1 MPLYAIAIGAVML
14 CNSPN
19 SVCHLIPHQPIQ
31 TPLQQMIRMRIDNG
45 VETADFIMEP
55 DATGAELY
63 SNAEF
68 TGILEPL
75 QRTVLLEYNGRI
87 ILNRLSNRMRS
98 IAAPPRFPHLVVPRV
113 LIYAFDVEQIEV
125 MVHITDRAVTKS
137 FMANAGMRT
146 SEVYQKAVNIGIMQK
161 HQLLRYRYRMEMD
174 RVLENDISSSS
185 DRRVLLD
192 YIDPKNPNELRLIV
206 SPIPEGVLLFAMFR
220 DMTPNQD
227 ISLWN
232 WAQFCIQNP
241 WHGLCLSLS
250 QRLEFESNGNQYAA
264 LEMDPLSSTEVHVLA
279 NHISIVNIPTW
290 SGVLHLEHTPPSVRA
305 MTLKGESVRVNL
317 EKLRLS
323 SLTEL
328 TLDFKE
334 IIGGF
339 DFEALSGS
347 SLKTV
352 RLPCHAGSRDADVD
366 EVLEILATMR
376 RQGEIRLERI
386 EFGNTRTDHNII
398 QYIPELQDY
407 DYIHSSLDREYNTSS

>member
-1 MPLYAIAIGAVML
+1 MFWERVNSAAVE
-14 CNSPN
+14 CVSRYI
-19 SVCHLIPHQPIQ
+19 IPHQTIQ
-31 TPLQQMIRMRIDNG
+31 APLQQMIRVRINNG

-63 SNAEF
+63 SSAEC
-68 TGILEPL
+68 TGILDPM
-75 QRTVLLEYNGRI
+75 QRTVLLEHNGRI
-87 ILNRLSNRMRS
+87 ILNDPSTKILS
-98 IAAPPRFPHLVVPRV
+98 IVVPPHFPNLIVPRM

-125 MVHITDRAVTKS
+125 MVHITNGAVTKS

-146 SEVYQKAVNIGIMQK
+146 SEVYQKALEIGIIQK
-161 HQLLRYRYRMEMD
+161 NQLLRYRYRMEMD

-227 ISLWN
+227 IPLWR

-250 QRLEFESNGNQYAA
+250 RELEFESNVDQFIA
-264 LEMDPLSSTEVHVLA
+264 LEEDPMSREETHVLA
-279 NHISIVNIPTW
+279 NHLSIVNIPTW

-305 MTLKGESVRVNL
+305 MTLKGESVTVNL
-317 EKLRLS
+317 EKLQSS

-347 SLKTV
+347 SLKIV
-352 RLPCHAGSRDADVD
+352 RLPSHAGLRDEDVD
-366 EVLEILATMR
+366 EVLEILASMR

-386 EFGNTRTDHNII
+386 EFGNATTDHNII
-398 QYIPELQDY
+398 RYVPERQDY
-407 DYIHSSLDREYNTSS
+407 DYINSSRGSEQSMK